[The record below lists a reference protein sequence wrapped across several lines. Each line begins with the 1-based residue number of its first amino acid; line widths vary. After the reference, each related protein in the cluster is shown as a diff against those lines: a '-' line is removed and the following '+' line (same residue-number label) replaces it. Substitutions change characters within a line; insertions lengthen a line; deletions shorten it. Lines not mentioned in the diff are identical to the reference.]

1 MNIRSLQK
9 RSREIRK
16 ESAVAYHSLIEA
28 IIAKIGENNFASLK
42 FEELLKITGLILKIL
57 PELLDASERQLEK
70 ITSGEEKSSSG
81 LEELIRSDSESLD
94 MAMELLKRI
103 SKSE

>member
-57 PELLDASERQLEK
+57 PELLEASEKQLEK
-70 ITSGEEKSSSG
+70 LDSADNNGKPG
-81 LEELIRSDSESLD
+81 LDELIRSDSEAFD
-94 MAMELLKRI
+94 MAMELLKRV